1 MDTDA
6 PAGLTPDSSTN
17 PSGSGEFEQD
27 SRNAELL
34 NAMRSLFSRQEQIE
48 AELAG
53 TRAAINNAGPTQL
66 LTAPGNHQSETAA
79 LTSLVK
85 SLIETL
91 TVTTAT
97 NSAREPSG
105 PRDWKPPT
113 WDGRAETF
121 RDYLLRLRSSYRV
134 RSALKPSLSEE
145 YYWNVIYDTL
155 PSRERARMRHF
166 WEKGSATKGKDPEAF
181 FTQLESVFS
190 DGNEQQKALEQL
202 TTLKHAV
209 GQPWHEHQLEFDGL
223 LLSAGGDS
231 WPNLTKIGYL
241 KNTFSNPAK
250 IYTAA
255 IPKTED
261 YYTYADEVERIMTNL
276 EGTDQFRAAHK
287 RWLKERN
294 KDSVIIVS
302 EYAKPQV
309 STTPLVDADGDT
321 VMAPARTAGG
331 QFRKSG
337 NRKVVVG
344 ASNKQKAKWVDV
356 AERERRRENRLC
368 FRCGAGGHRVKEC
381 PYAPAVRPS
390 SINAVNALP
399 VLEDDAE
406 ASESVD
412 YESGKE

>member
-48 AELAG
+48 TELAG

-134 RSALKPSLSEE
+134 RSALKPSLSEG

-190 DGNEQQKALEQL
+190 DGNE
-202 TTLKHAV
+202 
-209 GQPWHEHQLEFDGL
+209 
-223 LLSAGGDS
+223 
-231 WPNLTKIGYL
+231 
-241 KNTFSNPAK
+241 
-250 IYTAA
+250 
-255 IPKTED
+255 
-261 YYTYADEVERIMTNL
+261 
-276 EGTDQFRAAHK
+276 
-287 RWLKERN
+287 
-294 KDSVIIVS
+294 
-302 EYAKPQV
+302 
-309 STTPLVDADGDT
+309 
-321 VMAPARTAGG
+321 
-331 QFRKSG
+331 
-337 NRKVVVG
+337 
-344 ASNKQKAKWVDV
+344 
-356 AERERRRENRLC
+356 
-368 FRCGAGGHRVKEC
+368 
-381 PYAPAVRPS
+381 
-390 SINAVNALP
+390 
-399 VLEDDAE
+399 
-406 ASESVD
+406 
-412 YESGKE
+412 

>member
-1 MDTDA
+1 
-6 PAGLTPDSSTN
+6 
-17 PSGSGEFEQD
+17 
-27 SRNAELL
+27 
-34 NAMRSLFSRQEQIE
+34 
-48 AELAG
+48 
-53 TRAAINNAGPTQL
+53 
-66 LTAPGNHQSETAA
+66 
-79 LTSLVK
+79 
-85 SLIETL
+85 
-91 TVTTAT
+91 
-97 NSAREPSG
+97 
-105 PRDWKPPT
+105 
-113 WDGRAETF
+113 
-121 RDYLLRLRSSYRV
+121 
-134 RSALKPSLSEE
+134 
-145 YYWNVIYDTL
+145 
-155 PSRERARMRHF
+155 
-166 WEKGSATKGKDPEAF
+166 
-181 FTQLESVFS
+181 
-190 DGNEQQKALEQL
+190 
-202 TTLKHAV
+202 LKHAV

-344 ASNKQKAKWVDV
+344 ASNKQKAK
-356 AERERRRENRLC
+356 
-368 FRCGAGGHRVKEC
+368 
-381 PYAPAVRPS
+381 
-390 SINAVNALP
+390 
-399 VLEDDAE
+399 
-406 ASESVD
+406 
-412 YESGKE
+412 